1 MAKVKAVVSFAGAAL
16 SMYPGEEREIDD
28 KLAASLSEAGHVEI
42 LSEKEESSTSEET
55 SEKEEESSTSEE
67 TSEKEEESSTSEET
81 SEKEEEPSTS
91 EEAPKK
97 EAKKNEGK
105 RTKRADS

>member
-1 MAKVKAVVSFAGAAL
+1 MAKVKAIVSFAGAVL

-28 KLAASLSEAGHVEI
+28 NLAASLSEAGHVEI
-42 LSEKEESSTSEET
+42 LSEKEESSTN
-55 SEKEEESSTSEE
+55 EE

>member
-1 MAKVKAVVSFAGAAL
+1 MAKVKAIVSFAGAAL

-55 SEKEEESSTSEE
+55 SEKEEE
-67 TSEKEEESSTSEET
+67 
-81 SEKEEEPSTS
+81 PSTS

>member
-1 MAKVKAVVSFAGAAL
+1 MAKVKAIVSFAGADL

-42 LSEKEESSTSEET
+42 LSVKEK
-55 SEKEEESSTSEE
+55 K
-67 TSEKEEESSTSEET
+67 
-81 SEKEEEPSTS
+81 PSTS

-105 RTKRADS
+105 RTKRTDS

>member
-1 MAKVKAVVSFAGAAL
+1 MAKVKAIVSFAGADL

-42 LSEKEESSTSEET
+42 LPEEENHSTSEEAP
-55 SEKEEESSTSEE
+55 
-67 TSEKEEESSTSEET
+67 
-81 SEKEEEPSTS
+81 EKEEEPSTS

>member
-1 MAKVKAVVSFAGAAL
+1 MAKVKAIVSFAGAVL

-55 SEKEEESSTSEE
+55 SEKEEE
-67 TSEKEEESSTSEET
+67 
-81 SEKEEEPSTS
+81 PSTS

>member
-67 TSEKEEESSTSEET
+67 TSEKEEE
-81 SEKEEEPSTS
+81 PSTS